1 MNRRQQTARE
11 SRLHEEWQQLCE
23 LHLPVS
29 HDGSPWRYHLKESN
43 GQPPQGWKLHISATV
58 LNAGRVL
65 RRVAPLLGERGV
77 QFKAPRSLR
86 DVIRL
91 NSGMS
96 EGYSQVGKIITVY
109 SRTTDEALQLAS
121 RLHALTL
128 RMAAPSIPFDL
139 RYKPSSNV
147 YYRFGGFQPIEI
159 KLPNGKTT
167 FALRGP
173 SGELIPDD
181 RQVPKPDWV
190 TDPFEG
196 LKEKRKKPT
205 TLNPIAS
212 RYRIIKAIVQRGKGG
227 VYQAVDLTGAKP
239 RLCLIKEGRRFGEVS
254 WDGRDGNKRI
264 KNEEQVLRDL
274 YAKGIKVPRV
284 FGSFELDRNS
294 YLVTE
299 FVEGET
305 LQQRLARLQ
314 RRMKLDLV
322 FHYGIQL
329 SAFLS
334 KLHAAGWVW
343 RDCKPLN
350 MIVNSKGE
358 LRPLDFEGAIRTDQR
373 HRMLWGTPGF
383 IPPEWWNETRQTGL
397 PDDLYALGAIL
408 YLLTTGRTPEL
419 HSPKPAKDWRRN
431 LPAAFNDLI
440 MSLLDPIAEA
450 RPQASVALK
459 KLSSF
464 RQFTFDKTGRLALST
479 ILMNSGS
486 FRIGS

>member
-43 GQPPQGWKLHISATV
+43 GQPAQGWKLHISATV

-139 RYKPSSNV
+139 RYKLSSNV

-196 LKEKRKKPT
+196 FKEKRKKPT

-264 KNEEQVLRDL
+264 KNED
-274 YAKGIKVPRV
+274 
-284 FGSFELDRNS
+284 
-294 YLVTE
+294 
-299 FVEGET
+299 
-305 LQQRLARLQ
+305 
-314 RRMKLDLV
+314 
-322 FHYGIQL
+322 
-329 SAFLS
+329 
-334 KLHAAGWVW
+334 
-343 RDCKPLN
+343 
-350 MIVNSKGE
+350 IV
-358 LRPLDFEGAIRTDQR
+358 
-373 HRMLWGTPGF
+373 
-383 IPPEWWNETRQTGL
+383 
-397 PDDLYALGAIL
+397 
-408 YLLTTGRTPEL
+408 GR
-419 HSPKPAKDWRRN
+419 
-431 LPAAFNDLI
+431 
-440 MSLLDPIAEA
+440 
-450 RPQASVALK
+450 
-459 KLSSF
+459 F
-464 RQFTFDKTGRLALST
+464 R
-479 ILMNSGS
+479 
-486 FRIGS
+486 

>member
-1 MNRRQQTARE
+1 MNKRQQSARE
-11 SRLHEEWQQLCE
+11 FKLHEEWQQLCE

-29 HDGSPWRYHLKESN
+29 HDGSPWRYHLKESS

-91 NSGMS
+91 NSGIS
-96 EGYSQVGKIITVY
+96 EGYSQVGKVITVY

-181 RQVPKPDWV
+181 RRVPKPDWV

-196 LKEKRKKPT
+196 LKEKRKSLT
-205 TLNPIAS
+205 ALNPIAS

-274 YAKGIKVPRV
+274 YSKGINVPRV
-284 FGSFELDRNS
+284 FSSFELDGNS

-305 LQQRLARLQ
+305 LQQRLSRFQ

-329 SAFLS
+329 SGFLS

-350 MIVNSKGE
+350 MIVNSKRE

-383 IPPEWWNETRQTGL
+383 IPPEWWNEARQTGL

-431 LPAAFNDLI
+431 LPVEFNDLI
-440 MSLLDPIAEA
+440 MRLLDPIADA

-459 KLSSF
+459 KLRSF
-464 RQFTFDKTGRLALST
+464 RQFT
-479 ILMNSGS
+479 
-486 FRIGS
+486 